1 MCQYLSAQHPHQ
13 VGSIGRVHRVKP
25 LVHLLLCNKRL
36 DDPQTTQ
43 CLLHLTH
50 RVAPQ
55 RLSLDRLR
63 LQFPAY
69 PTHKPAHDGHD
80 GQGKQRQL
88 PRDKQQGCKITDNQ
102 DGVLK
107 QHLQTRHDGVF
118 HLIHVTAHP
127 RDDVPL
133 PFLREEAQRQRRDLL
148 VNLVAHVPD
157 HTCPDRQ
164 HRDRSQEIR
173 SRLQGRHYCQEHPD
187 QQ

>member
-1 MCQYLSAQHPHQ
+1 MRQYLSAQHPHQ
-13 VGSIGRVHRVKP
+13 VGPVGRVHRVKP
-25 LVHLLLCNKRL
+25 PVHLLFRNKRL

-55 RLSLDRLR
+55 RLGLDRLG
-63 LQFPAY
+63 LQFSAY

-80 GQGKQRQL
+80 GQGKQCQL

-102 DGVLK
+102 DRILK
-107 QHLQTRHDGVF
+107 QHLQTRHDRVF

-127 RDDVPL
+127 RNDVPL

-148 VNLVAHVPD
+148 VNLVAHIPH

-164 HRDRSQEIR
+164 HRDRS
-173 SRLQGRHYCQEHPD
+173 
-187 QQ
+187 

>member
-1 MCQYLSAQHPHQ
+1 MRQHLSAQYPHQ
-13 VGSIGRVHRVKP
+13 VGPIGRVHGIKP
-25 LVHLLLCNKRL
+25 PVHLLLRNERL
-36 DDPQTTQ
+36 DDSQTTQ

-50 RVAPQ
+50 RIAPQ
-55 RLSLDRLR
+55 CLSLDRLR

-107 QHLQTRHDGVF
+107 QHLQTRHDRML
-118 HLIHVTAHP
+118 HLVHVTAHP
-127 RDDVPL
+127 RNDVSL

-148 VNLVAHVPD
+148 VNLVAHIPD

-164 HRDRSQEIR
+164 HRDRS
-173 SRLQGRHYCQEHPD
+173 
-187 QQ
+187 